1 MMNKGFKVI
10 EELLRELLKVI
21 EFFLVLKE
29 LELQVVSL
37 GNGEYML

>member
-1 MMNKGFKVI
+1 MNKRFKVI

-29 LELQVVSL
+29 LELKVVSL
-37 GNGEYML
+37 GNGKYML